1 MLTQHNRDG
10 RWRNKI
16 SVGSWSTGNG
26 DNRTREKKYTVLRS
40 SSVFK
45 MFFSAPPSND
55 DWQSH
60 WSSPYSA
67 RQDPSPNTIRCTPL
81 HFLLHCHSFPQ
92 IPLSNTQI
100 SLKSLSL
107 SLSHS
112 LSEWLLLL
120 LPPSTAPFPSDFD
133 LRLVK
138 ADLDK
143 PRLQTTQFV
152 SPNTPAIQYCQ
163 EDRKRKPELF
173 LKKDSQDA
181 RAGETKKKRKPRRE
195 RERE

>member
-26 DNRTREKKYTVLRS
+26 DNRTREKNYTVLRRA
-40 SSVFK
+40 SVFK
-45 MFFSAPPSND
+45 KKSPPPSND

-67 RQDPSPNTIRCTPL
+67 RQDPSPTTIRCTPL

-107 SLSHS
+107 SLPLTLCVASSPPATLYSSIS
-112 LSEWLLLL
+112 LGLRF
-120 LPPSTAPFPSDFD
+120 APRKS
-133 LRLVK
+133 RS
-138 ADLDK
+138 
-143 PRLQTTQFV
+143 RQTTTSNYTICFSKQA
-152 SPNTPAIQYCQ
+152 SNSILSRGSKT
-163 EDRKRKPELF
+163 E
-173 LKKDSQDA
+173 SQSYF
-181 RAGETKKKRKPRRE
+181 
-195 RERE
+195 